1 LLENSARVREANKNG
16 TLKFGTI
23 DSWLVHRLTNG
34 ARHVTDVTNASRT
47 MLMDLRTTRWRKDT
61 CDAFQVNVESLPEI
75 LSSADDFGT
84 IALGYL
90 RGVKLTAALGDQHA
104 ATLGQR
110 CRPGEAKCT
119 YGTGCFMFLNTGRH
133 VVTSEHGLL
142 TTVAWRLK
150 PGSNPKRAHGDSDS
164 SEDAP
169 RYAPNCLYAL
179 EGSVAIAGAGVQ
191 WLRDNLGI
199 IRSTSDVEPL
209 AGSVDDAAGVVF
221 VPAFTG
227 LFAPRWKQDARGV
240 IVGLTQ
246 HSTAA
251 HIARALLDAI
261 CFQVKDVLDAMIA
274 DVCRRPGE
282 SGYVENSD
290 QLKSTA
296 SFSVPN
302 VLRVDGGATAN
313 ALLMQTQ
320 ADVLGMEISRPRDVE
335 TTALG
340 AALAAGIG
348 AGLWSEE
355 DVFAR
360 EGDFER
366 VGDGDGGA
374 DETATTTFEPRT
386 TAEERAKRFA
396 LWCEAVGKSFGLA
409 RE

>member
-1 LLENSARVREANKNG
+1 
-16 TLKFGTI
+16 
-23 DSWLVHRLTNG
+23 
-34 ARHVTDVTNASRT
+34 
-47 MLMDLRTTRWRKDT
+47 
-61 CDAFQVNVESLPEI
+61 
-75 LSSADDFGT
+75 
-84 IALGYL
+84 
-90 RGVKLTAALGDQHA
+90 
-104 ATLGQR
+104 
-110 CRPGEAKCT
+110 
-119 YGTGCFMFLNTGRH
+119 
-133 VVTSEHGLL
+133 
-142 TTVAWRLK
+142 
-150 PGSNPKRAHGDSDS
+150 
-164 SEDAP
+164 
-169 RYAPNCLYAL
+169 L

-227 LFAPRWKQDARGV
+227 LFAPRWKQNARGV

-282 SGYVENSD
+282 SGYVGKNSD

-296 SFSVPN
+296 SFSMPN
-302 VLRVDGGATAN
+302 VVRVDGGATAN

>member
-1 LLENSARVREANKNG
+1 
-16 TLKFGTI
+16 
-23 DSWLVHRLTNG
+23 
-34 ARHVTDVTNASRT
+34 
-47 MLMDLRTTRWRKDT
+47 MDLRTTRWRKDT

-119 YGTGCFMFLNTGRH
+119 YGTGCFMVLNTGRH
-133 VVTSEHGLL
+133 VATSEHGLL

-150 PGSNPKRAHGDSDS
+150 PSSNPKRARGDDDS

-169 RYAPNCLYAL
+169 RNAPECSYAL

-282 SGYVENSD
+282 SGYVGKNSD

-296 SFSVPN
+296 SFSMPN
-302 VLRVDGGATAN
+302 VVRVDGGATAN